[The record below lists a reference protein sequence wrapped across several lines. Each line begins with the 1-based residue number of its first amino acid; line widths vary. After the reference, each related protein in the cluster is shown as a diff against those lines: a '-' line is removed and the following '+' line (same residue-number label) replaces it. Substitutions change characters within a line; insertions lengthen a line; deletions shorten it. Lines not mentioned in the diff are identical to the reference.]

1 MEHLTDSRVVP
12 ALEDRKLKE
21 IEHSRKRRTILQGF
35 ERYSDTNR
43 TEEAAG
49 LSSLIRDP
57 EQFKYHFSNT
67 KFYSIAVSSETYYH
81 NWIRDR
87 CRGAKALDYCC
98 GNGENGL
105 FMAQNGADVTGID
118 ISPEGVA
125 NANLNAAQL
134 GLQQRC
140 RYVVMDAE
148 ATSFPDR
155 SFDLIVE
162 YGALHHLDYGNA
174 MNELRRI
181 VKPGGFIVCIEALRH
196 NPIIHLYRKRTPHLR
211 TAWEVEHI
219 IGVGHLKWSR
229 EYFGTVKPR
238 FFHLA
243 ALAAVP
249 FRKTRLFRPLRRV
262 LDSVDSVILR
272 IPFVRRFAWQC
283 VYILSEPTRQA
294 PLN

>member
-1 MEHLTDSRVVP
+1 MEHSERGEGDLDLRK
-12 ALEDRKLKE
+12 LEDRKLKE

-35 ERYSDTNR
+35 ERYSDTNA

-49 LSSLIRDP
+49 LTSLIRDQ
-57 EQFKYHFSNT
+57 EAFNYHFSNT
-67 KFYSIAVSSETYYH
+67 KFYSIAVSSESYYH
-81 NWIRDR
+81 DWLRDR

-105 FMAQNGADVTGID
+105 FMAENGADVIGVD

-134 GLQQRC
+134 GVEKHC

-148 ATSFPDR
+148 ATTFPDNT
-155 SFDLIVE
+155 FDLIVE

-174 MNELRRI
+174 MRELQRI
-181 VKPGGFIVCIEALRH
+181 VKPTGAVVCIEALRH

-229 EYFGTVKPR
+229 EYFNSVKPR
-238 FFHLA
+238 YFHLA
-243 ALAAVP
+243 VLAAVP
-249 FRKTRLFRPLRRV
+249 FRKTRLFRALRRF
-262 LDSVDSVILR
+262 LDSVDNLMLR
-272 IPFVRRFAWQC
+272 IPFIRRFAWQC
-283 VYILSEPTRQA
+283 VYILSEPKK
-294 PLN
+294 